1 MLEKDYYR
9 DCDLYVERLDIKNCR
24 YVIIINKVDNVFDLK
39 SVIIDKKN
47 LEGRDQR
54 TVIENMNKVFI
65 EVKDISD
72 EDC

>member
-47 LEGRDQR
+47 LEGRD
-54 TVIENMNKVFI
+54 
-65 EVKDISD
+65 
-72 EDC
+72 